1 MADIKEPLYCAEQI
15 KIPADLPDILKNYTK
30 HIIRTQ
36 PTDIMT
42 CSAEYFG
49 RLAKQRTQLG
59 KKLTN
64 HQLEAFY
71 TRVSKLDRDMLT
83 RKEIEEACNHASITS
98 TQISDV
104 IALGSWNGEK
114 IPWLKFWALLVASAS
129 GTFIATIE
137 LVVTLLSDNGNLP
150 SGPLIEII
158 QFMSER
164 DSTQDPT
171 KIGNVIKALQAG
183 GPTANADVLMVNLR
197 KEAK

>member
-36 PTDIMT
+36 PADIMT
-42 CSAEYFG
+42 SSAEYFG
-49 RLAKQRTQLG
+49 RLAKQRTQIG

-71 TRVSKLDRDMLT
+71 FKVSKLDRDQLT
-83 RKEIEEACNHASITS
+83 RKEVEDACNNATITPAQV
-98 TQISDV
+98 TDV
-104 IALGSWNGEK
+104 ITMGDWTGEK

-129 GTFIATIE
+129 GTFIGTIE
-137 LVVTLLSDNGNLP
+137 SVCHLLSDNGMLP
-150 SGPLIEII
+150 SAPLLEIM
-158 QFMSER
+158 QYMADR
-164 DSTQDPT
+164 DPT
-171 KIGNVIKALQAG
+171 QEKGKIENLIKSIQSS
-183 GPTANADVLMVNLR
+183 GPSVSADLVMVQVR

>member
-42 CSAEYFG
+42 SSAEYFT
-49 RLAKQRTQLG
+49 RLSKQRTQMG

-71 TRVSKLDRDMLT
+71 IKVSKLDRDQLT
-83 RKEIEEACNHASITS
+83 RKEIEEACSHATVTPSQVADIITAGGW
-98 TQISDV
+98 T
-104 IALGSWNGEK
+104 GEK

-129 GTFIATIE
+129 GTFIGTIE
-137 LVVTLLSDNGNLP
+137 SVILLLSDNGVLP
-150 SGPLIEII
+150 SAPLTEIM
-158 QFMSER
+158 QFMAER
-164 DSTQDPT
+164 DSTQDQS
-171 KIGNVIKALQAG
+171 KIQALVNTIKDS
-183 GPTANADVLMVNLR
+183 GPSVNADMVMVQLR